1 MRTIEEMF
9 RVDGKNALVTGG
21 AGGIGLACAKALA
34 AAGAN
39 LILSDIDSGR
49 LDEAAEE
56 IRRENGPSGGRCVTA
71 VCDVADLQSVEKLL
85 EQTRDNG
92 GVDILIHSAAVT
104 NRKQLL
110 DCLLYTSK
118 KENVDRGVGRFYPS
132 DMSMKKLSL
141 LYMYYHTGKM

>member
-49 LDEAAEE
+49 LDEAAGKRTVRGALCHSGL
-56 IRRENGPSGGRCVTA
+56 RRGRSA
-71 VCDVADLQSVEKLL
+71 VCGKTFGADP
-85 EQTRDNG
+85 G
-92 GVDILIHSAAVT
+92 
-104 NRKQLL
+104 
-110 DCLLYTSK
+110 
-118 KENVDRGVGRFYPS
+118 
-132 DMSMKKLSL
+132 
-141 LYMYYHTGKM
+141 

>member
-85 EQTRDNG
+85 EQTKDYLTAVKRAPEKVRAFLDR
-92 GVDILIHSAAVT
+92 ILHTEREESRAA
-104 NRKQLL
+104 KQRETRL
-110 DCLLYTSK
+110 TK
-118 KENVDRGVGRFYPS
+118 
-132 DMSMKKLSL
+132 
-141 LYMYYHTGKM
+141 

>member
-49 LDEAAEE
+49 
-56 IRRENGPSGGRCVTA
+56 RRRSGGKTNRPGDAVSQRSATWQICSLWKNFWSRPGITA
-71 VCDVADLQSVEKLL
+71 VW
-85 EQTRDNG
+85 
-92 GVDILIHSAAVT
+92 I
-104 NRKQLL
+104 
-110 DCLLYTSK
+110 
-118 KENVDRGVGRFYPS
+118 F
-132 DMSMKKLSL
+132 
-141 LYMYYHTGKM
+141 